1 MYLKKLTLVLLF
13 LFIFSI
19 PVFSS
24 GINLFNS
31 NYSTPTFY
39 KLETSFSFS
48 IDKISLVSEENLS
61 LLKEQKIISSENIIK
76 EKEMIDEEIIQEE
89 ITNSN
94 HIYETYFSDSVLIGD
109 VYFPEGIIDSSQVR
123 ERRNVNS
130 QSTVDNI
137 WGTTPLTGEY
147 NIPVFLVEFSD
158 VPHTLSKEVFEDQFN
173 SPLYLDGNG
182 TSVSQYYKKQS
193 YGELDITFDV
203 YDWREM
209 PETHE
214 FYINNTGN
222 MLFHHHALALFGTGP
237 DAIDLTQYDSDN
249 DGRIDGFVIVH
260 AGYSLQN
267 AGAGHLRTSTVI
279 MANSTSSSIQG
290 LYYGNIAVTSE
301 RYPSCSS
308 GFNENLIPYPDDC
321 RIGVLDQTHEF
332 GHILGLPDFY
342 GIDPN
347 TGGQSPGLQNLTM
360 MMMYPDIPQK
370 PINLDAWARY
380 FLGWIQPTTIEE
392 GMQGVYPV
400 YSIDTNP
407 DGAFI
412 LQDLTEMDSREFFII
427 ENRFMQNS
435 PYNQDTFLLNTAQ
448 LNWDYLDG
456 HFGGIA
462 IYHVD
467 EQYIED
473 NYPTNSIMW
482 DPDGDFYDDTGG
494 HPGIV
499 FEENIKFS
507 ENNWQYSL
515 GDLYSSERND
525 GFGDNTFGHFDRY
538 QRFYPEYNILWDYHN
553 KAYNGNLT
561 GVTVGTLSGSGSIVY
576 AYLQSYQEPFDALIS
591 SPKNNRWY
599 KYTNNLNFISSYY
612 NNLGDVSCV
621 WEDSSK
627 NILSQDCEFSATP
640 EELDLPISECSE
652 KITLTLEITDQ
663 ETGDTI
669 IDTVDVKIYETIRDI
684 CETANNTT
692 QAATE

>member
-19 PVFSS
+19 PVFS
-24 GINLFNS
+24 FNVNFYSSSPFSSSS
-31 NYSTPTFY
+31 N
-39 KLETSFSFS
+39 FS
-48 IDKISLVSEENLS
+48 ISPSLSFEKISLVSEDKLS
-61 LLKEQKIISSENIIK
+61 LLREKNIILKEETIK
-76 EKEMIDEEIIQEE
+76 EKESSLENNSLKEEIN
-89 ITNSN
+89 NSN
-94 HIYETYFSDSVLIGD
+94 HFYETYFSDSVLIGD
-109 VYFPEGIIDSSQVR
+109 VFFPEGIIDSSQVR

-147 NIPVFLVEFSD
+147 HIPVFLVEFSD
-158 VPHTLSKEVFEDQFN
+158 VPHTLSKEVFEEQFN

-209 PETHE
+209 PETYDYYSTRLGI
-214 FYINNTGN
+214 FGAQTIN
-222 MLFHHHALALFGTGP
+222 LFGTGP
-237 DAIDLTQYDSDN
+237 DAIDLTQYDSDS

-267 AGAGHLRTSTVI
+267 AGAGHIKTSTLLMYSDEI
-279 MANSTSSSIQG
+279 LTIQG
-290 LYYGNIAVTSE
+290 LHYGNIAVTSE
-301 RYPSCSS
+301 RYPSDDCSS
-308 GFNENLIPYPDDC
+308 YINENLIPYPDDC

-380 FLGWIQPTTIEE
+380 FLGWIQPTIIEE

-499 FEENIKFS
+499 FEQNFKITED
-507 ENNWQYSL
+507 NWFYQM
-515 GDLYSSERND
+515 GDLYSSERNA
-525 GFGDNTFGHFDRY
+525 GLEDNTFGYFDRY
-538 QRFYPEYNILWDYHN
+538 QRFYPEYGAIWDYHN

-627 NILSQDCEFSATP
+627 NILSQNCEFSATP

-684 CETANNTT
+684 CETAHNNA

>member
-1 MYLKKLTLVLLF
+1 MQLKKLTLVLLF

-24 GINLFNS
+24 SITLYVSSPFSSSSS
-31 NYSTPTFY
+31 N
-39 KLETSFSFS
+39 FS
-48 IDKISLVSEENLS
+48 ISPSLSFDKLSLVSEDNLS
-61 LLKEQKIISSENIIK
+61 LLREQNIIVKEEIIK
-76 EKEMIDEEIIQEE
+76 EKESSLEDNSLLEEI
-89 ITNSN
+89 NSPN
-94 HIYETYFSDSVLIGD
+94 HIYETYFQDSVMIGD

-123 ERRNVNS
+123 ERRNINS

-147 NIPVFLVEFSD
+147 HIPVFLVDFSD
-158 VPHTLSKEVFEDQFN
+158 VPHTLSKEVFEEQFN

-209 PETHE
+209 PETYE
-214 FYINNTGN
+214 YYSTRLGVFGAQTID
-222 MLFHHHALALFGTGP
+222 LFGTGP
-237 DAIDLTQYDSDN
+237 NAIDLTQYDSDN

-260 AGYSLQN
+260 AGFSLQN
-267 AGAGHLRTSTVI
+267 AGTGHIKTSTLLMYSDEI
-279 MANSTSSSIQG
+279 LTIQG
-290 LYYGNIAVTSE
+290 LHYGNIAVTSE

-360 MMMYPDIPQK
+360 MMMYDDIPQK

-380 FLGWIQPTTIEE
+380 FLGWIQPTVIEE
-392 GMQGVYPV
+392 GMEGVYPV

-412 LQDLTEMDSREFFII
+412 LQDLTEMDEREFFII

-435 PYNQDTFLLNTAQ
+435 PYNQDTFLLNTSQ
-448 LNWDYLDG
+448 LNWDYLNG

-462 IYHVD
+462 VYHVD

-482 DPDGDFYDDTGG
+482 DPDGDFYDDTIG

-507 ENNWQYSL
+507 ENNWDYSL
-515 GDLYSSERND
+515 GDLYSSERNA
-525 GFGDNTFGHFDRY
+525 GFGDNTFGNFDRY
-538 QRFYPEYNILWDYHN
+538 QRFYPEYNMLWDYHN

-576 AYLQSYQEPFDALIS
+576 AYLQSYQETFNALIS

-621 WEDSSK
+621 WEDSSN

-640 EELDLPISECSE
+640 EDLGLPISECSE

-669 IDTVDVKIYETIRDI
+669 IDTVDIKIYETIRDI
-684 CETANNTT
+684 CETAHNNT
-692 QAATE
+692 QAATK